1 MQAMRDWAEQEDL
14 TVLLATHSP
23 MLLDQFKQD
32 PEHLFV
38 MEPDREALPVRLDQ
52 VHNKEWLSRFSL
64 GDLYKAGDFGA
75 PKEGAA
81 A

>member
-1 MQAMRDWAEQEDL
+1 
-14 TVLLATHSP
+14 
-23 MLLDQFKQD
+23 MLLDPFKQS

-38 MEPDREALPVRLDQ
+38 MEPGQGVLPVRLDR
-52 VHNKEWLSRFSL
+52 VRDREWLGRFSL

-75 PKEGAA
+75 PKEEGAA